1 MIPNNPKIRS
11 LLLGSIGGLVGALVA
26 QLIFGTPKSLGNT
39 AGFGLIVGA
48 LVGMFLGAGEF
59 LLNGNTKKFVPAA
72 VLALAIG
79 AAGGGIGASF
89 GQLAYQASNSQPAA
103 GDGEATQDSG
113 GIFSPE
119 IERRIREAG
128 GAAGE
133 IEIGL
138 SWNDY
143 NDLDLLVEEPN
154 GNQIFFRKKISPV
167 SGGKLDVDRNA
178 NCTDRRTD
186 TPVEHIVWDRVDIP
200 SGNYTI
206 SVLFYGRCSE
216 GGQSTEF
223 TVHLKIG
230 GELQTFTGVASIVE
244 KLYDVHTMSAP
255 FADVSSNDDVPST
268 QSSSMGTKSLLQ
280 IVGWT
285 IFGVL
290 LGVATG
296 APKKSIVAIRNA
308 AIGGMLGG
316 IVGGILFV
324 LIGKEMGGENPV
336 VSLAIGMT
344 TLGASIGLLIAVVEG
359 ALSAVL
365 KITSGI
371 YEGREML
378 IVHAAVTVGR
388 DEVHDEYIGGDSSI
402 VARHAEIQ
410 KSGNSHTITPLNGSV
425 SVNSQPIDGVFQL
438 SNGDIITLGKTNMMY
453 RWRAAFPGDESVPID
468 PSGTTVVAPPPPPP
482 NYGAG
487 VRSTEVPTR
496 APGPPAA
503 QGTGEVRTTAPPPP
517 NRGTGEV
524 RTTAPPPP
532 NRGTGEVR
540 TTAPPPPNRGTGEV
554 RTTAPPPP
562 PAQTATRPTAPKR
575 PSNNGGKTSPPPPPP
590 PTKKY

>member
-1 MIPNNPKIRS
+1 MEIRMIPNNPKIRS

-26 QLIFGTPKSLGNT
+26 ALLFGAPTSLGST

-48 LVGMFLGAGEF
+48 LIGMCLGAGEF

-72 VLALAIG
+72 AIALAIG

-89 GQLAYQASNSQPAA
+89 GQIAYQASSSQPAD
-103 GDGEATQDSG
+103 GDGESTQSSG

-128 GAAGE
+128 GAKGE

-138 SWNDY
+138 SWEDY
-143 NDLDLLVEEPN
+143 NDLDLVVREPS
-154 GNQIFFRKKISPV
+154 GNVIFFQQKTSPV
-167 SGGKLDVDRNA
+167 SGGELDVDRNA
-178 NCTDRRTD
+178 DCSEQRTN
-186 TPVEHIVWDRVDIP
+186 TPIEHIVWDRIDIP
-200 SGNYTI
+200 TGNYKI
-206 SVLFYGRCSE
+206 SVFFYARCSG
-216 GGQSTEF
+216 GGQSTPF

-230 GELQTFTGVASIVE
+230 GDLQKFSGVASVVQDST
-244 KLYDVHTMSAP
+244 DVHTMIAP
-255 FADVSSNDDVPST
+255 FSNVSSSDDILPT
-268 QSSSMGTKSLLQ
+268 QSSSMGTLIFLQ
-280 IVGWT
+280 IIGWT

-296 APKKSIVAIRNA
+296 APKKSVVAIRNA

-324 LIGKEMGGENPV
+324 LIGKGMGGNSPV

-388 DEVHDEYIGGDSSI
+388 DEVQDEYIGGDASI
-402 VARHAEIQ
+402 VRQHAEIQ
-410 KSGNSHTITPLNGSV
+410 KHANSHTITPLNGAV
-425 SVNSQPIDGVFQL
+425 SVNSQPIGDAVQL
-438 SNGDIITLGKTNMMY
+438 NNGDIITLGKTNMMY
-453 RWRAAFPGDESVPID
+453 RWRAASPGEENLEIVPLG
-468 PSGTTVVAPPPPPP
+468 PTTGYAPPPPPP
-482 NYGAG
+482 KPRTGG
-487 VRSTEVPTR
+487 TEIPTQPPGPPSPPSTGEVRTPAPPTPQSRHWTADTEVPTR
-496 APGPPAA
+496 PPRPA
-503 QGTGEVRTTAPPPP
+503 TP
-517 NRGTGEV
+517 RGTGEV
-524 RTTAPPPP
+524 RTTS
-532 NRGTGEVR
+532 
-540 TTAPPPPNRGTGEV
+540 
-554 RTTAPPPP
+554 PPPP
-562 PAQTATRPTAPKR
+562 PGKTAIRPAAPKKPR
-575 PSNNGGKTSPPPPPP
+575 NNGGKTTQPPPPPP
-590 PTKKY
+590 RGK

>member
-1 MIPNNPKIRS
+1 MIPNDPKIRS
-11 LLLGSIGGLVGALVA
+11 LLLGSTGGLVGALVA
-26 QLIFGTPKSLGNT
+26 QLIFGAPQSLGST

-89 GQLAYQASNSQPAA
+89 GQLAYQASSSQSAA
-103 GDGEATQDSG
+103 GEDEATDVSG
-113 GIFSPE
+113 SIFSPE

-128 GAAGE
+128 GAKGE

-143 NDLDLLVEEPN
+143 NDLDLRVEEPN
-154 GNQIFFRKKISPV
+154 GNLIFFRKKTSPV

-178 NCTDRRTD
+178 NCTDRKTD

-200 SGNYTI
+200 SGNYKIT
-206 SVLFYGRCSE
+206 VVFYDRCSG
-216 GGQSTEF
+216 GGQSTPF

-230 GELQTFTGVASIVE
+230 GELQTFTGVASVVQE
-244 KLYDVHTMSAP
+244 KYDVHTMSAP
-255 FADVSSNDDVPST
+255 FANVSASDDAPST
-268 QSSSMGTKSLLQ
+268 QASSMGTKSLLQ

-296 APKKSIVAIRNA
+296 APKKSVVAIRNA

-324 LIGKEMGGENPV
+324 LIGKGMGGENPV

-388 DEVHDEYIGGDSSI
+388 DEVQDEYIGGDSSI
-402 VARHAEIQ
+402 VTQHAEIQ
-410 KSGNSHTITPLNGSV
+410 KSGNSHSITPLNGSV
-425 SVNSQPIDGVFQL
+425 SVNSQPISGIVQL
-438 SNGDIITLGKTNMMY
+438 NNGDIITLGKTNMMY
-453 RWRAAFPGDESVPID
+453 RWRAASPGEESAPFDSSQIT
-468 PSGTTVVAPPPPPP
+468 GVAPPPPPL
-482 NYGAG
+482 NYGANK
-487 VRSTEVPTR
+487 RSNEVPARPPGPPTPRGTEVPTR
-496 APGPPAA
+496 PPAPPTPRGTEVPTRPPASPAPRGTEVPTRPPGPPA
-503 QGTGEVRTTAPPPP
+503 P
-517 NRGTGEV
+517 
-524 RTTAPPPP
+524 
-532 NRGTGEVR
+532 
-540 TTAPPPPNRGTGEV
+540 RGTGEV

-562 PAQTATRPTAPKR
+562 PAQTASRPTVPKK
-575 PSNNGGKTSPPPPPP
+575 PNNNGAKTSPPPPPP
-590 PTKKY
+590 PAK